1 MSFSSRRDN
10 AIPTAQ
16 LLLDHFFT
24 LAGFLLAV
32 ILVVRVLGEKRPPGG
47 AMAWLLAIVLVPWLG
62 VPFYLVFGGRKLR
75 QKLRAKGPLYDAE
88 NDSQFDAK
96 DMMTGGPGMVEPGM
110 PPPQSGNRVDL
121 HFSGETA
128 YARVMRMFEEAR
140 ETIHVTTFILGRDEV
155 GRAVVETLARK
166 AREGVQV
173 RLLLDGLGCI
183 RTSRRFCDPLRDA
196 GGLVG
201 RFMPV
206 LPFQRKWS
214 ANLRN
219 HRKIIVVDHVSA
231 MVGGMNLATD
241 FMGPTP
247 RRDRFLDSAVFVG
260 GPIVSDIESVFM
272 SDWNYATDEQL
283 QAQPHAHSTARQRT
297 AADPLAV
304 STLQIVASGPDVP
317 EDTFPDTLLS
327 EVMESRERIWLIT
340 PYFIP
345 DDAFLRA
352 LAVKARA
359 GRDVRII
366 VPLHSNH
373 RIADFARG
381 PALRDLA
388 TAGARVYAYPKGMV
402 HAKAMVFDHR
412 LAITGTPN
420 LDMRSLYLNF
430 EVALFHY
437 TRPEVE
443 KVAAWAAWLQAQSVH
458 LTGKKPAPFRDWL
471 EHLCQIFAPLL

>member
-1 MSFSSRRDN
+1 M
-10 AIPTAQ
+10 
-16 LLLDHFFT
+16 
-24 LAGFLLAV
+24 
-32 ILVVRVLGEKRPPGG
+32 LVVRVLGEKRQPGG
-47 AMAWLLAIVLVPWLG
+47 VVAWLLAIVLVPWLG
-62 VPFYLVFGGRKLR
+62 VPFYLLIGGRKLR
-75 QKLRAKGPLYDAE
+75 QRIREKGPLYNADSDGSFDAE
-88 NDSQFDAK
+88 DV
-96 DMMTGGPGMVEPGM
+96 MTGGPGMVGPGM
-110 PPPQSGNRVDL
+110 PPPQTGNRVDL

-140 ETIHVTTFILGRDEV
+140 ETIHVTTFILGHDEV
-155 GRAVVETLARK
+155 GRAVIDTLARR
-166 AREGVQV
+166 AREGVEV

-183 RTSRRFCDPLRDA
+183 KTSRRFSNPLRDA
-196 GGLVG
+196 GGQVG
-201 RFMPV
+201 HFMPV
-206 LPFQRKWS
+206 LPLQRKWS

-219 HRKIIVVDHVSA
+219 HRKIVVVDHASA

-247 RRDRFLDSAVFVG
+247 RDDRFLDSAVFVE
-260 GPIVSDIESVFM
+260 GPIVADIESVFV
-272 SDWNYATDEQL
+272 SDWNYATDTRLEIP
-283 QAQPHAHSTARQRT
+283 AHAHSIAGRRT
-297 AADPLAV
+297 RDDANAV

-317 EDTFPDTLLS
+317 VDTFPDTLLS

-366 VPLHSNH
+366 VPLRSNH

-381 PALRDLA
+381 PALRDLVS
-388 TAGARVYAYPKGMV
+388 AGAHVYAYPKGMV
-402 HAKAMVFDHR
+402 HAKAMIFDHR

-430 EVALFHY
+430 ELALFHY
-437 TRPEVE
+437 TRPEIERVS
-443 KVAAWAAWLQAQSVH
+443 AWAAWLQAQSVH
-458 LTGKKPAPFRDWL
+458 LTGKPPAPSREWA
-471 EHLCQIFAPLL
+471 ERLCQIFSPLL

>member
-1 MSFSSRRDN
+1 M
-10 AIPTAQ
+10 A
-16 LLLDHFFT
+16 
-24 LAGFLLAV
+24 
-32 ILVVRVLGEKRPPGG
+32 LVVRVLGEKHQPGG
-47 AMAWLLAIVLVPWLG
+47 MVAWLLAIVLVPWLG
-62 VPFYLVFGGRKLR
+62 VPFYLVFGGRKLSQR
-75 QKLRAKGPLYDAE
+75 IREKGPLYDGDTE
-88 NDSQFDAK
+88 SDFDAE
-96 DMMTGGPGMVEPGM
+96 DVMTGGPGMVGPGM

-128 YARVMRMFEEAR
+128 YAGLMRMFEEAR
-140 ETIHVTTFILGRDEV
+140 ETIHVTTFILGHDEV
-155 GRAVVETLARK
+155 GRAVIEALARK
-166 AREGVQV
+166 AREGVKV

-183 RTSRRFCDPLRDA
+183 RTSRGFSEPLRHA
-196 GGLVG
+196 GGQVG
-201 RFMPV
+201 HFMPV
-206 LPFQRKWS
+206 LPLQRKWS

-219 HRKIIVVDHVSA
+219 HRKIVVVDHVSA

-247 RRDRFLDSAVFVG
+247 RENRFLDSAVFVE
-260 GPIVSDIESVFM
+260 GPIVADIESVFK
-272 SDWNYATDEQL
+272 SDWNYATEEMIETPPR
-283 QAQPHAHSTARQRT
+283 AHAVARQRT
-297 AADPLAV
+297 DGDAKAD

-317 EDTFPDTLLS
+317 VDAFPDTLLS

-345 DDAFLRA
+345 DDGFLRA
-352 LAVKARA
+352 LAVKARS

-381 PALRDLA
+381 PALRDLVS
-388 TAGARVYAYPKGMV
+388 AGARVYGYPKGMV
-402 HAKAMVFDHR
+402 HAKAMVFDDR

-437 TRPEVE
+437 TRPEIE
-443 KVAAWAAWLQAQSVH
+443 KVAAWAAWLQAQSIL
-458 LTGKKPAPFRDWL
+458 LTGKPPAPLRDWA
-471 EHLCQIFAPLL
+471 ERLCQVFSPLL

>member
-1 MSFSSRRDN
+1 V
-10 AIPTAQ
+10 
-16 LLLDHFFT
+16 L
-24 LAGFLLAV
+24 
-32 ILVVRVLGEKRPPGG
+32 LVVRVLGERRAAGG

-62 VPFYLVFGGRKLR
+62 VPFYLVFGGRKLN
-75 QKLRAKGPLYDAE
+75 QKIRAKGLLYDAGE
-88 NDSQFDAK
+88 DSHFDAETL
-96 DMMTGGPGMVEPGM
+96 MTGGPGMVGPGM

-128 YARVMRMFEEAR
+128 YARLMRMFEEAR
-140 ETIHVTTFILGRDEV
+140 ETIHVTTFILGHDEV
-155 GRAVVETLARK
+155 GRAVIDTLARR

-183 RTSRRFCDPLRDA
+183 RTSRRFSDPLREA
-196 GGLVG
+196 GGQVG

-206 LPFQRKWS
+206 LPLQRKWS

-219 HRKIIVVDHVSA
+219 HRKIVVVDHVSA

-247 RRDRFLDSAVFVG
+247 RDNRFLDSAVFVE
-260 GPIVSDIESVFM
+260 GPIVADIESVFR
-272 SDWNYATDEQL
+272 SDWNYATEERLDPP
-283 QAQPHAHSTARQRT
+283 PHAHSIARQRT
-297 AADPLAV
+297 ADDALAV

-340 PYFIP
+340 PYFVP
-345 DDAFLRA
+345 DDALLRA

-381 PALRDLA
+381 PALRDLV
-388 TAGARVYAYPKGMV
+388 TAGVHVYAYPKGMI
-402 HAKAMVFDHR
+402 HAKAMIFDRR

-430 EVALFHY
+430 EVAMFHY

-458 LTGKKPAPFRDWL
+458 LTGKKPAPFRDWA

>member
-1 MSFSSRRDN
+1 V
-10 AIPTAQ
+10 
-16 LLLDHFFT
+16 L
-24 LAGFLLAV
+24 
-32 ILVVRVLGEKRPPGG
+32 LVVRVLGEKRAPGG
-47 AMAWLLAIVLVPWLG
+47 AMAWLMAIVLVPWLG
-62 VPFYLVFGGRKLR
+62 VPFYLVFGGRKLHR
-75 QKLRAKGPLYDAE
+75 KMRAKGPLYDADA
-88 NDSQFDAK
+88 DSHFDVE
-96 DMMTGGPGMVEPGM
+96 DMMTGGPGMVGPGM

-128 YARVMRMFEEAR
+128 YARLMRMFEEAR
-140 ETIHVTTFILGRDEV
+140 ETIHVTTFILGHDEV
-155 GRAVVETLARK
+155 GRAVVDTLARR

-183 RTSRRFCDPLRDA
+183 RTSRRFSDPLREA
-196 GGLVG
+196 GGRVG

-206 LPFQRKWS
+206 LPLQRKWS

-219 HRKIIVVDHVSA
+219 HRKIAVVDHACA

-247 RRDRFLDSAVFVG
+247 RENRFLDSAVFVE
-260 GPIVSDIESVFM
+260 GPIVADIEAVFA
-272 SDWNYATDEQL
+272 SDWKYATDEPL
-283 QAQPHAHSTARQRT
+283 QMPPHAHSIARQRT
-297 AADPLAV
+297 AGDPQAL

-327 EVMESRERIWLIT
+327 EAMESRERIWLVT
-340 PYFIP
+340 PYFVP
-345 DDAFLRA
+345 DDAFLRV

-359 GRDVRII
+359 GRDVRVV
-366 VPLHSNH
+366 VPLRSNH
-373 RIADFARG
+373 RIADLARG
-381 PALRDLA
+381 PALRDLVA
-388 TAGARVYAYPKGMV
+388 AGGRVYAYPKGMV
-402 HAKAMVFDHR
+402 HAKAMLFDHR

-430 EVALFHY
+430 ELALFHY

-458 LTGKKPAPFRDWL
+458 LTAERPAPFRLWA
-471 EHLCQIFAPLL
+471 EHLCQIVAPLL